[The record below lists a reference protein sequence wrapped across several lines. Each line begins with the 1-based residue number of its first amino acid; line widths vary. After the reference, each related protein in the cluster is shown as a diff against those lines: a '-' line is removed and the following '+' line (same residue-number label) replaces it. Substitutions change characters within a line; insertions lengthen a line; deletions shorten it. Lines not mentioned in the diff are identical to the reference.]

1 MVYIILGLTEIV
13 YHLFIFFLLKKT
25 KPFFYA
31 NYFNTSFYFF
41 TGDVNKKT
49 EWHRICVFKPY
60 LMENSMKFAVKGQ
73 RVLVQGRLIYG
84 EVKDGEGILRQTSS
98 VVADDVIYFKTS

>member
-1 MVYIILGLTEIV
+1 
-13 YHLFIFFLLKKT
+13 
-25 KPFFYA
+25 
-31 NYFNTSFYFF
+31 
-41 TGDVNKKT
+41 
-49 EWHRICVFKPY
+49 
-60 LMENSMKFAVKGQ
+60 MENSMKFAIKGQ